1 MAQQQS
7 SRGIIAG
14 AVTVLGLGL
23 VWLTVITNLPL
34 QEELSSAALPTE
46 TRQAARLSSPPSLP
60 PTLDLTIPISPPL
73 PSEAAMPRTGT
84 DQARDPNVE
93 APAVARMDP
102 RTLQATRLTCEAD
115 IDQLCP
121 DSPDGSARRRC
132 LQQRA
137 NQLLP
142 PCQSQLQERFVKW
155 KEDQNRLVAACADD
169 VKRFCRA
176 VRPGSGQI
184 LQCLHSHSQEVS
196 DRCFQTFPKGTFYYK

>member
-7 SRGIIAG
+7 SSGIISGIA
-14 AVTVLGLGL
+14 TIMGLGL
-23 VWLTVITNLPL
+23 VWLTVFTNLPL
-34 QEELSSAALPTE
+34 QEELSSAALPNE
-46 TRQAARLSSPPSLP
+46 PRQAARLASSP
-60 PTLDLTIPISPPL
+60 PTLDLTIPTSPPL
-73 PSEAAMPRTGT
+73 PSEAAMPRMET
-84 DQARDPNVE
+84 DQARDPHVD
-93 APAVARMDP
+93 APVVTRMDP

-155 KEDQNRLVAACADD
+155 KEDQSRLAAACADD
-169 VKRFCRA
+169 VRRFCRA
-176 VRPGSGQI
+176 VKPGSGQI
-184 LQCLHSHSQEVS
+184 LQCLQSHSQEVS